1 MGRNKKTCTDKFR
14 IKCLTEMMEGKSL
27 GEVAAANDVATSTL
41 SDWKKAFSEG
51 KMYSDSNKDRKEK
64 EEYKEKYLK
73 AIEVIGKKEMEIE
86 LLKKEQRF

>member
-1 MGRNKKTCTDKFR
+1 MGRNKKTYTDKFR
-14 IKCLTEMMEGKSL
+14 IKCLTEMMDGKSL

-51 KMYSDSNKDRKEK
+51 KMYSDNNRDRKEK
-64 EEYKEKYLK
+64 EDYKEKYLK
-73 AIEVIGKKEMEIE
+73 ALEVIGKKEMEIE

>member
-1 MGRNKKTCTDKFR
+1 MGRNKKTYTDKFR
-14 IKCLTEMMEGKSL
+14 IKCLTEMMDGKSL

-51 KMYSDSNKDRKEK
+51 KMYSDNNRDRKEK

-73 AIEVIGKKEMEIE
+73 AIEVIGKKEMETFS
-86 LLKKEQRF
+86 KKEQRF

>member
-1 MGRNKKTCTDKFR
+1 MGKNKKTYTDKFR
-14 IKCLTEMMEGKSL
+14 IKSLTEMMDGKSL
-27 GEVAAANDVATSTL
+27 GEVAAAQMSATSTL

-51 KMYSDSNKDRKEK
+51 KIYSDSNRDRKEK
-64 EEYKEKYLK
+64 KEYKEKYLK

>member
-1 MGRNKKTCTDKFR
+1 MGRNKKTYTDKFR

-51 KMYSDSNKDRKEK
+51 KMCSDNNRDRKEK